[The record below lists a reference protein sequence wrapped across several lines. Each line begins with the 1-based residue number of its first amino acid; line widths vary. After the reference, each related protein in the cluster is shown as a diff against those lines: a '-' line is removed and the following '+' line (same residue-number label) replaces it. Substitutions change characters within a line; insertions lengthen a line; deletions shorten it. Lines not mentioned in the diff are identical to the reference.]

1 MRPRIF
7 LICCPEVLKI
17 LKESRMT
24 VGEQILTQVREAA
37 KMKQEL
43 VSLLVPFAATDTLLY
58 LSDVSNEKTQK
69 EVDDAIKSANEI
81 MGTKFVPV
89 LGLEVCR
96 QNIEQQEI
104 VRRYLEK
111 TDDYRFAVVY
121 LAATELRSFLA
132 GVLLANRALSA
143 DDVFRLTFAEELA
156 QQERWGKDE
165 EIKKRQQA
173 IKQRIIELEKVC
185 NERSLFEN

>member
-69 EVDDAIKSANEI
+69 EVGDAIKSANEI

>member
-7 LICCPEVLKI
+7 LICCLEVLKI
-17 LKESRMT
+17 LKESRMS
-24 VGEQILTQVREAA
+24 VGEQILMQVQEAA
-37 KMKQEL
+37 KMKHEL

-58 LSDVSNEKTQK
+58 LSDVLNEKTQK

-89 LGLEVCR
+89 LGVEVCR

-104 VRRYLEK
+104 VRQYLEK

-121 LAATELRSFLA
+121 LTATELRSVLA

-143 DDVFRLTFAEELA
+143 DDVFWLAFAEELA

-165 EIKKRQQA
+165 ETKKRQQA
-173 IKQRIIELEKVC
+173 IKQKIIELEKVC

>member
-69 EVDDAIKSANEI
+69 EVGDAIKSANEI

-143 DDVFRLTFAEELA
+143 DDVFQLTFAEELA

-173 IKQRIIELEKVC
+173 IKQKIIELEKVC

>member
-24 VGEQILTQVREAA
+24 VGEQILTQVQEAA

-58 LSDVSNEKTQK
+58 LSDVSNVKMQK
-69 EVDDAIKSANEI
+69 EVGDAIKSANEI

-89 LGLEVCR
+89 LGVEVCR

-104 VRRYLEK
+104 VRQYLEK

-121 LAATELRSFLA
+121 LTAIELRSVLA

-143 DDVFRLTFAEELA
+143 DDVFRLAFAEELA

-165 EIKKRQQA
+165 EIKKRQQD

-185 NERSLFEN
+185 HERSLFEN

>member
-24 VGEQILTQVREAA
+24 VGEQILKQVQEAA

-58 LSDVSNEKTQK
+58 LSDVLNEKIQK

-121 LAATELRSFLA
+121 LAATELRSVLA
-132 GVLLANRALSA
+132 GVLLANRVLSA
-143 DDVFRLTFAEELA
+143 DDVFQLTFAEELA

-165 EIKKRQQA
+165 EIKKRQQD

-185 NERSLFEN
+185 HERSLFED

>member
-17 LKESRMT
+17 LKESRMS
-24 VGEQILTQVREAA
+24 VGEQILMQVQEAA

-69 EVDDAIKSANEI
+69 EVGDAIKSANEI

-89 LGLEVCR
+89 LGL
-96 QNIEQQEI
+96 
-104 VRRYLEK
+104 RYLEK

-143 DDVFRLTFAEELA
+143 DDVFQLTFAEELA

>member
-17 LKESRMT
+17 LKESRMS
-24 VGEQILTQVREAA
+24 VGEQILMQVQEAA

-58 LSDVSNEKTQK
+58 LSDVLNEKTQK
-69 EVDDAIKSANEI
+69 EVDDAIKSVNEI

-104 VRRYLEK
+104 VRQYLEK

-121 LAATELRSFLA
+121 LAATELRSVLA
-132 GVLLANRALSA
+132 GVLLANRVLSA
-143 DDVFRLTFAEELA
+143 DDVFQLAFAEELA

-165 EIKKRQQA
+165 ETKKRQQA
-173 IKQRIIELEKVC
+173 IKQKIIELEKVC

>member
-24 VGEQILTQVREAA
+24 VGEQILTQVQEAA
-37 KMKQEL
+37 KMKREL

-121 LAATELRSFLA
+121 LAATELRSVLA
-132 GVLLANRALSA
+132 GVLLANRVLSA
-143 DDVFRLTFAEELA
+143 DDVFQLAFAEELA

-165 EIKKRQQA
+165 EIKKRQQD

-185 NERSLFEN
+185 HERSLFED

>member
-7 LICCPEVLKI
+7 LICCLEVLKI
-17 LKESRMT
+17 LKESRMS
-24 VGEQILTQVREAA
+24 VGEQILMQVQEAA
-37 KMKQEL
+37 KMKHEL

-58 LSDVSNEKTQK
+58 LSDVLNEKIQK

-121 LAATELRSFLA
+121 LAATELRSVLA

-143 DDVFRLTFAEELA
+143 DDVFQLTFAEELA

>member
-81 MGTKFVPV
+81 MGTKFEPV

-143 DDVFRLTFAEELA
+143 GDVFQLTFAEELA

-173 IKQRIIELEKVC
+173 IKQKIIELEKVC

>member
-24 VGEQILTQVREAA
+24 VGEQILTQVQEAA
-37 KMKQEL
+37 KMKREL

-69 EVDDAIKSANEI
+69 EVDDAIKSTNEI

-121 LAATELRSFLA
+121 LAATELRSVLA
-132 GVLLANRALSA
+132 GVLLANRVLSA
-143 DDVFRLTFAEELA
+143 DDVFQLAFAEELA

-165 EIKKRQQA
+165 EIKKRQQD

-185 NERSLFEN
+185 HERSLFED

>member
-17 LKESRMT
+17 LKESRMS
-24 VGEQILTQVREAA
+24 VGEQILMQVQEAA

-69 EVDDAIKSANEI
+69 VVDDAIKSANEI

-121 LAATELRSFLA
+121 LAATELRSVLA

-143 DDVFRLTFAEELA
+143 DDVFQLAFAEELA

-165 EIKKRQQA
+165 EIKKRQQD

-185 NERSLFEN
+185 HERSLFED

>member
-69 EVDDAIKSANEI
+69 EVGDAIKSANEI

-89 LGLEVCR
+89 LGVEVCR

-143 DDVFRLTFAEELA
+143 DDVFRLAFAEELA

>member
-1 MRPRIF
+1 MRLRIF

-17 LKESRMT
+17 LKESRMS
-24 VGEQILTQVREAA
+24 VGEQILMQVQEAA

-58 LSDVSNEKTQK
+58 LSGVLNEKMQK

-121 LAATELRSFLA
+121 LAATELRSVLA
-132 GVLLANRALSA
+132 GVLLANRVLSA
-143 DDVFRLTFAEELA
+143 DDVFQLTFAEELA

-165 EIKKRQQA
+165 EIKKRQQD

-185 NERSLFEN
+185 HERSLFEN

>member
-1 MRPRIF
+1 MRLRIF

-24 VGEQILTQVREAA
+24 VGEQILMQVQEAA

-69 EVDDAIKSANEI
+69 EVDDAIKSANGI

-104 VRRYLEK
+104 VWQYLEK

-121 LAATELRSFLA
+121 LAATELRSVLA
-132 GVLLANRALSA
+132 GVLLANRVLSA
-143 DDVFRLTFAEELA
+143 DDVFQLAFAEELA

-173 IKQRIIELEKVC
+173 IKQKIIELEKVC
-185 NERSLFEN
+185 HERSLFEN

>member
-1 MRPRIF
+1 MRLRIF

-17 LKESRMT
+17 LKESRMS
-24 VGEQILTQVREAA
+24 VGEQILMQVQEAA

-58 LSDVSNEKTQK
+58 LSGVLNEKMQK

-121 LAATELRSFLA
+121 LAATELRSVLA
-132 GVLLANRALSA
+132 GVLLANRVLSA
-143 DDVFRLTFAEELA
+143 DDVFQLTFVEELA

-165 EIKKRQQA
+165 EIKKRQQD

-185 NERSLFEN
+185 HERSLFEN